1 MMWKTVAAA
10 MALTAL
16 VATGAQGGENAP
28 PETLA
33 KACHKLPPGVSFDDS
48 LLVRTARKL
57 RRDKNVKIVALG
69 SSTTIGSGGSGA
81 MAAWP
86 ARLQDELGKRLAG
99 VNVMVTNKGK
109 MRQSAQDMLQRMPS
123 DVLAEKPDIV
133 VWETGTN
140 EAVRGVDVEQF
151 TAAMLDGINQMEA
164 AGVEVVLMNTQYS
177 RNTARLIN
185 FQPYND
191 AMGQVAHIRDLVL
204 FPRYEMMQ
212 GWVDRGYVSFDGLTQ
227 GDAIKIADT
236 VYDCIGK
243 LLAQNIALALKTGST
258 K

>member
-1 MMWKTVAAA
+1 V
-10 MALTAL
+10 
-16 VATGAQGGENAP
+16 VATGAQGGENSP

-33 KACHKLPPGVSFDDS
+33 KACHRPPPGVSFDDS

-69 SSTTIGSGGSGA
+69 SSTTIGSGGSGV

-86 ARLQDELGKRLAG
+86 ARLQDELAKQLAG
-99 VNVMVTNKGK
+99 VNVMVANKGK
-109 MRQSAQDMLQRMPS
+109 MRQSAQDMLQRITG
-123 DVLAEKPDIV
+123 DVLSEKPDIV

-140 EAVRGVDVEQF
+140 EAVRGVDIEQF
-151 TAAMLDGINQMEA
+151 TAAMLDGINKMEA
-164 AGVEVVLMNTQYS
+164 AGIEVVMMNSQYS

-191 AMGQVAHIRDLVL
+191 AIGQVAQIRDLLL

-212 GWVDRGYVSFDGLTQ
+212 GWVDRGYVSFDGLSQ

-243 LLAQNIALALKTGST
+243 LLAQNIVLALRAGPT

>member
-1 MMWKTVAAA
+1 MMWKSVAAA
-10 MALTAL
+10 MALVAL
-16 VATGAQGGENAP
+16 IATGAPGEAAA

-33 KACHKLPPGVSFDDS
+33 KACQKPPPGVSFDDS
-48 LLVRTARKL
+48 LLMRSARKL
-57 RRDKNVKIVALG
+57 RRDKSLKIVALG
-69 SSTTIGSGGSGA
+69 SSTTIGSGGSGV

-99 VNVMVTNKGK
+99 VNVMVANKGR
-109 MRQSAQDMLQRMPS
+109 MRQSAQDMLERMAG
-123 DVLAEKPDIV
+123 DVLSEKPDIV

-227 GDAIKIADT
+227 GEAIKIADT

-243 LLAQNIALALKTGST
+243 LLAQNIALALKAGPT